1 MRISI
6 VGNGSI
12 GTLTAIKLAKEFP
25 KAEITL
31 IGDSDRNWAASTAAG
46 AMANVYAEMEF
57 SSGYMLETNRKYLEM
72 GKRGSRAWL
81 DFLNLTEGMYSVTS
95 PDTYVYLKKS
105 HSGFEA
111 QNYGVVCDTAQ
122 DDGVLTKLTAGEIES
137 NFPSHAKNTILD
149 AIRIKGEFTFS
160 TLNLFFHLDS
170 LLKKTNVKIV
180 SGKVSSVNL
189 AENTIS
195 LTASSEPKIKY
206 DFVILCAGARTSQ
219 LLPANTIMPV
229 FQGVGVALLL
239 DEVKDLEMN
248 KLRKGVFRS
257 VNRGGAQCGIHLVPR
272 EDGKFYLGAGN
283 YVSKVE
289 DPKIRF
295 DTIRYLLDTLSED
308 LIGKN
313 LRYELT
319 GSIKLG
325 LRPRALDGFP
335 MIGPISSH
343 QNAFVATATNRAGL
357 TWAPFISAQ
366 IASWI
371 SGMPQDSLISDWLP
385 DRKPI
390 PFGTLEDGISYFT
403 ESRISNALE
412 HGLISNSDSEL
423 ELKRNEFKSVAH
435 KLATEVSLQV
445 EIGEEYTVNPDN
457 WAAICSMD
465 K

>member
-1 MRISI
+1 
-6 VGNGSI
+6 
-12 GTLTAIKLAKEFP
+12 
-25 KAEITL
+25 
-31 IGDSDRNWAASTAAG
+31 
-46 AMANVYAEMEF
+46 
-57 SSGYMLETNRKYLEM
+57 M
-72 GKRGSRAWL
+72 GKFGSRAWL
-81 DFLNLTEGMYSVTS
+81 DFLKLTSGMNSVTS

-111 QNYGVVCDTAQ
+111 QNYGAVCETAQ
-122 DDGVLTKLTAGEIES
+122 DDGVLTKLTASEIES
-137 NFPSHAKNTILD
+137 NFPTPAKNSILD
-149 AIRIKGEFTFS
+149 AIRINGEFTFS
-160 TLNLFFHLDS
+160 TFNLFIHLDS
-170 LLKKTNVKIV
+170 LLKRTNVRV
-180 SGKVSSVNL
+180 LNGKVRSVNL
-189 AENTIS
+189 AENSIS
-195 LTASSEPKIKY
+195 LMDSSAPMIKY
-206 DFVILCAGARTSQ
+206 DRVILCAGARTSQ
-219 LLPANTIMPV
+219 LLPANKIMPI

-248 KLRKGVFRS
+248 KLRRGVFRS

-283 YVSKVE
+283 YVSRVE

-357 TWAPFISAQ
+357 TWAPYISAQ
-366 IASWI
+366 IENWI

-385 DRKPI
+385 DRRPI
-390 PFGTLEDGISYFT
+390 PFGTLGDGISYFT

-412 HGLISNSDSEL
+412 HGLISNSESEL
-423 ELKRNEFKSVAH
+423 EIKRNEFKSVAH
-435 KLATEVSLQV
+435 KLAAEVSLRV
-445 EIGEEYTVNPDN
+445 EIDEGYTVNPDN
-457 WAAICSMD
+457 WAAICSID